1 MTTVLKIPD
10 STNDLPER
18 LEVEPV
24 NSKQNRELYEARKK
38 IHPKRANGT
47 FRNFKWLV
55 MIVTLG
61 IYYLT
66 PWIRWDRGPY
76 APDQAVL
83 VDLANRRFYFFFIEV
98 WPQEF
103 FYIAGLLVMAG
114 IGLFLIT
121 STVGRA
127 WCGYTCP
134 QTVWVDLYLVVE
146 RFFEGDRNAR
156 IKLDAAPNSLSK
168 ILKRTAKHVSWLFIG
183 LATGG
188 AWIFYFADAPT
199 LFVDLLTGK
208 AAVVAYTTLAILTAT
223 TYVFGGLMREQ
234 VCTYMCPWPRIQGAM
249 LDEHSLIVTYNDWRG
264 EGRSRHQKKQRA
276 EGNPIGDCVDCNACV
291 AVCPM
296 GIDIREGGQMECI
309 TCALC
314 IDACDGV
321 MDKLGLERGLIAYS
335 TLNAYNQ
342 NMAIVGAKLTDV
354 DGDQVWDKTTIE
366 PGKARGTNGRLSDK
380 IRHTTWRSFI
390 RPRTFIYM
398 AIYATIGLSMLTV
411 LILRDRLDVT
421 VYHDRNPLFVKL
433 SNGAIRNG
441 YTIKISN
448 MKSEPRRFGV
458 TVDGL
463 GLVTTTLAGENG
475 AQGETFYL
483 DVAPNQ
489 AQNVHVFVRKHRD
502 SITTEQK
509 DFRFVVFEVGGKERA
524 FNAAKFHAPA
534 ESVVKRADQ

>member
-1 MTTVLKIPD
+1 
-10 STNDLPER
+10 
-18 LEVEPV
+18 
-24 NSKQNRELYEARKK
+24 
-38 IHPKRANGT
+38 
-47 FRNFKWLV
+47 
-55 MIVTLG
+55 
-61 IYYLT
+61 
-66 PWIRWDRGPY
+66 
-76 APDQAVL
+76 
-83 VDLANRRFYFFFIEV
+83 
-98 WPQEF
+98 
-103 FYIAGLLVMAG
+103 
-114 IGLFLIT
+114 
-121 STVGRA
+121 
-127 WCGYTCP
+127 
-134 QTVWVDLYLVVE
+134 VVE

-156 IKLDAAPNSLSK
+156 IKLDAAPNSSSK
-168 ILKRTAKHVSWLFIG
+168 ILKRTAKHISWLLIG

-199 LFVDLLTGK
+199 LFVDLFTGK
-208 AAVVAYTTLAILTAT
+208 AAVVAYTTIAILTAT
-223 TYVFGGLMREQ
+223 TYIFGGLMREQ

-264 EGRSRHQKKQRA
+264 EARSRHQKKQRA

-314 IDACDGV
+314 IDACDSV

-335 TLNAYNQ
+335 TLNTYNQ
-342 NMAIVGAKLTDV
+342 NMAIVGAKLTDM
-354 DGDQVWDKTTIE
+354 DGDQVWDKTTVE

-380 IRHTTWRSFI
+380 IRQTTWRSFI

-398 AIYATIGLSMLTV
+398 AIYAAIGLSMLTV

-489 AQNVHVFVRKHRD
+489 AQNIHVFVRKHRD
-502 SITTEQK
+502 SITAEQK

-524 FNAAKFHAPA
+524 FNPAKFHAPA
-534 ESVVKRADQ
+534 ESVVKRVDQ

>member
-276 EGNPIGDCVDCNACV
+276 EGNPTGDCVDCNACV

-335 TLNAYNQ
+335 TLNTYNQ

-398 AIYATIGLSMLTV
+398 AIYAAIGLSMLTV